1 MTCRLATAL
10 RHKEGL
16 HKYMGT
22 AWIIA
27 SGKGGVGKSTLSV
40 CLGMEIA
47 RGGGVAWG
55 VGIGAHADIAEL
67 IGPGQQ
73 LAETVIERRGQ
84 HFGRSR

>member
-1 MTCRLATAL
+1 M

-27 SGKGGVGKSTLSV
+27 SGKGGVGKSTLSA

-47 RGGGVAWG
+47 RNGQRVCI
-55 VGIGAHADIAEL
+55 VDADIGLRDQDVQAD
-67 IGPGQQ
+67 IRIHN
-73 LAETVIERRGQ
+73 A
-84 HFGRSR
+84 GRAGLHCV